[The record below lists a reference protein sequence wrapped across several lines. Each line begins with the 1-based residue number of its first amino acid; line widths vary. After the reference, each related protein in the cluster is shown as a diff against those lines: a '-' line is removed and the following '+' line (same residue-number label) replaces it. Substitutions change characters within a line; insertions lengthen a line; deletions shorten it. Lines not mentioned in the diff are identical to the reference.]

1 MKRSSLFFL
10 LLILLISAEINAPTG
25 RATTANAL
33 VPTGSTEIPFSF
45 GPGTLEQWSGGSLI
59 VIEYRFS
66 GAPGFRVYDRDG
78 NLTSRFTF
86 TIPDAGLVNIYSFS
100 HGWDGA
106 VAVEGSA
113 YTNDSRGTS
122 FFAWISPDG
131 HQQTVVR
138 TDPFI
143 PHAVTVAA
151 DGTIWVAGDQ
161 RGEPGTAADH
171 SQYLI
176 RRYDKT
182 GKLLGSFIPWSSL
195 TSGTDR
201 MPPSSDSVLVSSKDR
216 AGWYSGRTGTYI
228 EFSLD
233 GTVISRLKTADR
245 LQNEITHVALCNDGS
260 LFVSSSINE
269 NPTQKQKASWRIF
282 ALDRNRGEWSIIP
295 RDERWGSL
303 YGCDGT
309 RLASTTNFRTI
320 SWLELSAK

>member
-1 MKRSSLFFL
+1 MMRRYSFFL
-10 LLILLISAEINAPTG
+10 LLILFLSVGISAPAG
-25 RATTANAL
+25 RAATANAL

-45 GPGTLEQWSGGSLI
+45 GPGTWEQWSGGAL
-59 VIEYRFS
+59 VVVEYRFS

-86 TIPDAGLVNIYSFS
+86 TIPDAGLINIYSFS

-106 VAVEGSA
+106 LAMEGSA
-113 YTNDSRGTS
+113 YTNDSRAAA
-122 FFAWISPDG
+122 FFAWVSPDG

-143 PHAVTVAA
+143 PRAVTIAA

-161 RGEPGTAADH
+161 RREPGTAADRN
-171 SQYLI
+171 QYLI

-201 MPPSSDSVLVSSKDR
+201 MPPSNDSVLVSSKDR
-216 AGWYSGRTGTYI
+216 VGWYSWGAGTYI
-228 EFSLD
+228 EFALD
-233 GTVISRLKTADR
+233 GTVISRLKIPDH
-245 LQNEITHVALCNDGS
+245 LQDEITHVALCDDGS
-260 LFVSSSINE
+260 VFVGSSINE
-269 NPTQKQKASWRIF
+269 NPTRKQKASWRIF
-282 ALDRNRGEWSIIP
+282 ALDRNRGEWRLIP
-295 RDERWGSL
+295 RDESWGSL

-309 RLASTTNFRTI
+309 RLATTTNFRTI
-320 SWLELSAK
+320 SWLEPSSK